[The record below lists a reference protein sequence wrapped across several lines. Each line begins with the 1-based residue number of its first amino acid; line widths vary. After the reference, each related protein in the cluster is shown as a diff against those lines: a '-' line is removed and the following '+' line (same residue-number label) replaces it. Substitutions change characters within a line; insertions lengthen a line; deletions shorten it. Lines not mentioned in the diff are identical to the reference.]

1 MINYNYYTKTLVILV
16 VVFVILKYVIN
27 VHLYDAILLTCII
40 ITSYLIIEKV
50 LSLNNSSGNPTNC
63 DKCTISPKKENFEA
77 YNLTDNLNYNI
88 YGNDNSNENKKVI
101 AYNGIMS
108 HDKLMSSNK
117 DIKNL
122 VYTSMQPT
130 DYLMQPTPN

>member
-1 MINYNYYTKTLVILV
+1 
-16 VVFVILKYVIN
+16 VFVILKYVIN

-77 YNLTDNLNYNI
+77 YNSIFPVKY
-88 YGNDNSNENKKVI
+88 
-101 AYNGIMS
+101 
-108 HDKLMSSNK
+108 
-117 DIKNL
+117 
-122 VYTSMQPT
+122 
-130 DYLMQPTPN
+130 